1 VVVVARQ
8 KIDPLWIPFYV
19 LRSWNNEQV
28 EKENSCVLSLITSQ
42 DKHLDFYE
50 DDGEDDTTYEST
62 QARSALSESVN
73 QSYSSSQPVKEK
85 ASAKPSQSKAKLATS
100 GPVKRLKADTFK

>member
-1 VVVVARQ
+1 MSVNKTTGRGRGRPAKNRPAL
-8 KIDPLWIPFYV
+8 DPV
-19 LRSWNNEQV
+19 LRAALMEQDNEQV

-73 QSYSSSQPVKEK
+73 QSYSSSQPVKSTGK
-85 ASAKPSQSKAKLATS
+85 A
-100 GPVKRLKADTFK
+100 